1 MGWRAVRFTAS
12 NPGVWMIHCHI
23 LPHMVMGMQTVFVMG
38 GENLPL
44 LPAAYA
50 NTYLDGGDFPQ
61 WNNSEIE
68 LIDQIRTISYFG
80 ID

>member
-1 MGWRAVRFTAS
+1 
-12 NPGVWMIHCHI
+12 MI
-23 LPHMVMGMQTVFVMG
+23 MGMQTIFVMG

-50 NTYLDGGDFPQ
+50 NAYLDGGNFPQ
-61 WNNSEIE
+61 WNNSEVE
-68 LIDQIRTISYFG
+68 LIDQMRTISYFG